1 MHCAKKNTILILS
14 IAGTICLSF
23 FFGFHIGSAENGFV
37 QESQSS
43 IEVRGQVV
51 NTKEKAQTED
61 IDFNQ
66 FWKIWK
72 TVRANYVDQPVD
84 ETPLYHGAIKGMVA
98 GLNDEHSVYLPPV
111 KAKVFSEGLSGEFG
125 GIGAEIGIRDEQ
137 LVVIAPLPET
147 PAEKSGLASGDKIL
161 AVDGTETR
169 GLTVE
174 EAVKII
180 KGKPGTMVVLT
191 VSRNGLD
198 AVEQVS
204 IVREVITIPTVL
216 WEQKEN
222 NIAYLRISY
231 FNEDTLNQ
239 FNTKVKELLH
249 ESPKGIILDLRSNP
263 GGFLQTAVLVAS
275 EWVEEGV
282 VVREVFQSKENTKEY
297 VATGAN
303 RLAQIPTVILVDKG
317 TASGSEIVAGA
328 LQDYKKAVIIGTKT
342 FGKGSV
348 QSYEEFPDGSAL
360 KLTVAKWFT
369 PENRGIDKEGIE
381 PDIVLEE
388 MFQKGEEFENG
399 FKDLGIER
407 ALEELQSNRIT
418 QHGE

>member
-1 MHCAKKNTILILS
+1 M
-14 IAGTICLSF
+14 
-23 FFGFHIGSAENGFV
+23 
-37 QESQSS
+37 
-43 IEVRGQVV
+43 
-51 NTKEKAQTED
+51 
-61 IDFNQ
+61 
-66 FWKIWK
+66 
-72 TVRANYVDQPVD
+72 Y
-84 ETPLYHGAIKGMVA
+84 
-98 GLNDEHSVYLPPV
+98 
-111 KAKVFSEGLSGEFG
+111 
-125 GIGAEIGIRDEQ
+125 
-137 LVVIAPLPET
+137 
-147 PAEKSGLASGDKIL
+147 
-161 AVDGTETR
+161 
-169 GLTVE
+169 
-174 EAVKII
+174 
-180 KGKPGTMVVLT
+180 
-191 VSRNGLD
+191 
-198 AVEQVS
+198 
-204 IVREVITIPTVL
+204 
-216 WEQKEN
+216 
-222 NIAYLRISY
+222 
-231 FNEDTLNQ
+231 
-239 FNTKVKELLH
+239 
-249 ESPKGIILDLRSNP
+249 
-263 GGFLQTAVLVAS
+263 AS

>member
-1 MHCAKKNTILILS
+1 MHCAKKNTILIFS

-23 FFGFHIGSAENGFV
+23 FLGFHVGTTGNGFA
-37 QESQSS
+37 QEPQSS
-43 IEVRGQVV
+43 VEVKEQVV
-51 NTKEKAQTED
+51 NTKEKAQTEE

-72 TVRANYVDQPVD
+72 MVRANYVDQPVD

-98 GLNDEHSVYLPPV
+98 GLDDEHSVYLPPV

-147 PAEKSGLASGDKIL
+147 PAEKAGLVSGDKIL

-169 GLTVE
+169 GLSVE

-180 KGKPGTMVVLT
+180 KGKPGTTVVLT
-191 VSRNGLD
+191 VSHNGFET
-198 AVEQVS
+198 VEEVP
-204 IVREVITIPTVL
+204 IVREIITIPTVL
-216 WEQKEN
+216 WEQKDN

-239 FNTKVKELLH
+239 FNTKVKELLL

-275 EWVEEGV
+275 EWVEDGV
-282 VVREVFQSKENTKEY
+282 IVREVFQNKQNTKEY
-297 VATGAN
+297 TSKGAN

-348 QSYEEFPDGSAL
+348 QSYEKFPDGSAL

-381 PDIVLEE
+381 PDIILEE

-407 ALEELQSNRIT
+407 AIQELQSNHIS